1 MLAKCANPSCSA
13 VFRYLYEGTIFQV
26 TLRPSTPE
34 EASIPRILTHER
46 FWLCGECSRK
56 MTVISHA
63 GGILVVPLQD
73 LSEKQKQQRNRSIAI
88 GSTNPSSKLPVRSAA
103 AKEVSMSAV
112 LPMPVQSSIALK
124 HILVAT
130 DFSKASER
138 ALDFATAI
146 ARRHGS
152 VLSVVHAIPEEPHG
166 QVYVGPLPHELDR
179 RRLEAEQQLKGLEE
193 SPQIKNLPHR
203 LLVEHGGVWDVLA
216 SEIQRE
222 DIDLLVL
229 GTRGRSGLKKL
240 ALGSAAEEFLRLASC
255 PVLTVGPKVPP
266 PATADGFA
274 RILFATDFGP
284 ASDAAFP
291 YALFLAKEYHA
302 KLLLLHMVPPMPP
315 TDVGPAVY
323 GTSAYAADEYLKW
336 QRSTRDEGMKKMK
349 DLIPC
354 DAGLAE
360 DPEYLSGTDFLPEGI
375 LEAASA
381 HRIDLIVMGAN
392 RTSIPRIAAHIPW
405 ALVHQVISHAK
416 CPVLTVSN

>member
-1 MLAKCANPSCSA
+1 MLAKCANPSCPA
-13 VFRYLYEGTIFQV
+13 VFRYLHEGTIFQV
-26 TLRPSTPE
+26 AIRPSTPE
-34 EASIPRILTHER
+34 EASIPRTHTHER
-46 FWLCGECSRK
+46 FWLCRECSRK

-63 GGILVVPLQD
+63 GGILVVALQS

-88 GSTNPSSKLPVRSAA
+88 GSTNSSSDFSVPSAA

-112 LPMPVQSSIALK
+112 LPMPVQSSIAFK
-124 HILVAT
+124 HILMAT

-138 ALDFATAI
+138 ALDFAIAI
-146 ARRHGS
+146 ARRQGS
-152 VLSVVHAIPEEPHG
+152 VLSLVHAIPEEPHG
-166 QVYVGPLPHELDR
+166 QVYVGPSPHELDR
-179 RRLEAEQQLKGLEE
+179 RRLEAELQMKHLGEG
-193 SPQIKNLPHR
+193 PQIKNLPHH
-203 LLVEHGGVWDVLA
+203 LLVERGGIWDVIA
-216 SEIQRE
+216 SEIQRQN
-222 DIDLLVL
+222 IDLLIL
-229 GTRGRSGLKKL
+229 GTRGRGGLKKL
-240 ALGSAAEEFLRLASC
+240 ALGSVAEEFLRLASC

-302 KLLLLHMVPPMPP
+302 KLFLLHMVPPMPP

-336 QRSTRDEGMKKMK
+336 QRATRDEGMKKMK

-354 DAGLAE
+354 DAGLAAE
-360 DPEYLSGTDFLPEGI
+360 PEYLSGSDFLTEGI
-375 LEAASA
+375 LDAASA

-392 RTSIPRIAAHIPW
+392 RTSVPRIAAHIPW
-405 ALVHQVISHAK
+405 ALAHEVIAHAK
-416 CPVLTVSN
+416 CPVLTVSS